1 MQAAERAR
9 LISLLDVPARLWTR
23 SERRFLR
30 TSMRS
35 MRRAIQGGIGHGEVL
50 TAENNENDFEATRA
64 IPQWESN
71 MDNSINSFRARL

>member
-1 MQAAERAR
+1 
-9 LISLLDVPARLWTR
+9 
-23 SERRFLR
+23 
-30 TSMRS
+30 MRS

-50 TAENNENDFEATRA
+50 TAENDENDFEATRA